1 MVIVA
6 VVVVSVVWSAVAER
20 SGDTAFGETGC
31 LRKRRGAPL
40 PAAVQ
45 DARLRHKPRRF
56 FPSPSVVF
64 LFLHQIGKIILT
76 AFIVFSGLCLH
87 REPNRWQ
94 RRNTNRRHSYR
105 EILFGS

>member
-1 MVIVA
+1 MVVVA

-45 DARLRHKPRRF
+45 DAPFFSESICGFPVFASNRENNSHGVHRFFRSLFASGTKPMAAQEHKPPAQFFRNVFRF
-56 FPSPSVVF
+56 
-64 LFLHQIGKIILT
+64 IKG
-76 AFIVFSGLCLH
+76 
-87 REPNRWQ
+87 W
-94 RRNTNRRHSYR
+94 
-105 EILFGS
+105 FG

>member
-45 DARLRHKPRRF
+45 NSLVAVVQNCAAAWSALGQVLEIQ
-56 FPSPSVVF
+56 SPLQDSNF
-64 LFLHQIGKIILT
+64 E
-76 AFIVFSGLCLH
+76 S
-87 REPNRWQ
+87 
-94 RRNTNRRHSYR
+94 
-105 EILFGS
+105 

>member
-20 SGDTAFGETGC
+20 SGDTALVRQVACESGVA
-31 LRKRRGAPL
+31 LRFP
-40 PAAVQ
+40 PQ
-45 DARLRHKPRRF
+45 SKPRRF

-94 RRNTNRRHSYR
+94 RRNTNRRHSFSGVF
-105 EILFGS
+105 FGS